1 MRTAFLIKPA
11 VLLLLLVALAACDS
25 TPVQPIRHVTSP
37 LLGLYSAT
45 MPASQSRTGSIVLAD
60 RQFPDAVNPLF
71 SGSPVDYELQS
82 ALWAAPVVFDSHFHA
97 QPDQLTEVP
106 LPENGDVRD
115 NGATIIMHLRHD
127 LRWSDGQPI
136 VSGDFQYWW
145 QLDQN
150 PATGALNV
158 SGYDQIASIDTPDDF
173 TVVLHLKR
181 PYGPYLSFLP
191 YAAPRHAWQR
201 LRPID
206 LQNTPSVMLAPLVTD
221 GPYRV
226 TGFSNGQSYTLIP
239 NAYYHSTIFHGPF
252 LAQLLFRAYS
262 SISALRAAILAGQ
275 VDVSEGYMEYE
286 LPALGNISGPAR
298 LLETPAASYEHLDF
312 NLANPDFQDVR
323 VRRAISL
330 AIDRCAIVRDGL
342 HMPDCA
348 RVANQV
354 EPGPSLYY
362 DPSIAASAHDPAA
375 ARKLLA
381 QAGWLPGPNGRLTRQ
396 GKPFTLRLVTTA
408 GNSIRAATAALIQ
421 RDLHA
426 VGIDVQ
432 VSSYPPGLFFAVYSR
447 GGILATGAFDLAM
460 FGYQN
465 SAEPDDEY
473 GVFHSSQIPT
483 PAQPGLGNY
492 GRVQDP
498 IIDQALTLGRD
509 TVPFA
514 QRVQYYHRFLERLA
528 SQVYLIPLYTGINI
542 LTVSNRVQ
550 NVQPNPDVLKNNWNI
565 ADWCVKR

>member
-1 MRTAFLIKPA
+1 M
-11 VLLLLLVALAACDS
+11 ALAACDS
-25 TPVQPIRHVTSP
+25 APAQPTQQHVTSP
-37 LLGLYSAT
+37 LLGPYSAT
-45 MPASQSRTGSIVLAD
+45 LPASQARSGSIVLAD

-71 SGSPVDYELQS
+71 SGSPVDFELQS
-82 ALWAAPVVFDSHFHA
+82 ALWAAPLVFDNHFHA

-115 NGATIIMHLRHD
+115 NGRTIIMRLRHD

-136 VSGDFQYWW
+136 LSSDFQYWW

-150 PATGALNV
+150 PDSGALNIN
-158 SGYDQIASIDTPDDF
+158 GYNQIASIDTPDDF
-173 TVVLHLKR
+173 TVVLHMKH
-181 PYGPYLSFLP
+181 PYGPYLSYLP

-206 LQNTPSVMLAPLVTD
+206 LQNTPSVILDPLITD
-221 GPYRV
+221 GPYKIA
-226 TGFSNGQSYTLIP
+226 GFSNGQSYTLAP
-239 NAYYHSTIFHGPF
+239 NTGYHSTTFHGPF
-252 LAQLLFRAYS
+252 LAQLVFRTYS
-262 SISALRAAILAGQ
+262 NIATLRTAISAGQ
-275 VDVSEGYMEYE
+275 VDVSEDYMEYE
-286 LPALGNISGPAR
+286 LPSLGRLTGSAH

-312 NLANPDFQDVR
+312 NLANTTFQDVN

-330 AIDRCAIVRDGL
+330 AIDKCAILREVL
-342 HMPDCA
+342 HMPNCA
-348 RVANQV
+348 RAANQV
-354 EPGPSLYY
+354 EPLPSLYY
-362 DPSIAASAHDPAA
+362 DASLAASVYDPAA

-381 QAGWLPGPNGRLTRQ
+381 QAGWLPGPRDVLTRQ
-396 GKPFTLRLVTTA
+396 GKPFSIRLVTTA
-408 GNSIRAATAALIQ
+408 DNPIRAATAALIQ
-421 RDLHA
+421 RDLQA

-432 VSSYPPGLFFAVYSR
+432 VSYYPLDLFFAVYSR

-465 SAEPDDEY
+465 SAEPDEEY

-483 PAQPGLGNY
+483 AAQPDLGNY

-498 IIDQALTLGRD
+498 IIDQSLTLGRD

-514 QRVQYYHRFLERLA
+514 QRVQDYHRFLAQLA
-528 SQVYLIPLYTGINI
+528 GQVYLVPLYTGVNI
-542 LTVSNRVQ
+542 ITVSDRVQ

-565 ADWCVKR
+565 ADWWVKG